1 MLGWIVEQIEPFH
14 PSLFYQRSCLPRG
27 AMAARGSNDLMKE
40 DLCALRKT
48 EYALKRLRISAIDDD
63 ERLGILSACWV

>member
-1 MLGWIVEQIEPFH
+1 
-14 PSLFYQRSCLPRG
+14 
-27 AMAARGSNDLMKE
+27 MKE